1 MIYYDLI
8 SSPIGKLLL
17 VASELGLQQIV
28 FEDAN
33 QSDTIKNDWIKAPD
47 KLRTVSNQLAAYF
60 RKELEIFDVK
70 LSPQGTAFQKQIWNE
85 LIKIPYGQT
94 CSYLDIAIAI
104 GKPKAC
110 RAIGMA
116 NSKNPIP
123 IIIPCHR
130 VIGKNGKL
138 TGYAGGLA
146 AKAKLL
152 QIENTEL
159 NTSNKQFEL
168 F

>member
-8 SSPIGKLLL
+8 PSPIGQLLL
-17 VASELGLQQIV
+17 VAAEHGLQQIV
-28 FEDAN
+28 FEGEN
-33 QSDTIKNDWIKAPD
+33 QSDTIKDSWIKAPD

-130 VIGKNGKL
+130 VIGKNGEL
-138 TGYAGGLA
+138 TGYAGGLS
-146 AKAKLL
+146 KKSYLL
-152 QIENTEL
+152 TLEQTQ
-159 NTSNKQFEL
+159 NK
-168 F
+168 